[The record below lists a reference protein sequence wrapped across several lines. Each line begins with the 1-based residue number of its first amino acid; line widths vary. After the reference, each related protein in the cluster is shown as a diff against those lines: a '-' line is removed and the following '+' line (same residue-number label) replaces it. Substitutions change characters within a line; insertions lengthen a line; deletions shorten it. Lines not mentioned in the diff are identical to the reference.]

1 MTKIRQKFGAVKVTS
16 PPGHHLPTL
25 QRAAQCAEPLRLR
38 HASGGSVG
46 WRGWRWRSEMCYLH
60 QKMDICWLLVT
71 GTWLDYF
78 PMYWEES
85 SQLTN
90 SYFSEGLKPPTSMCL
105 CDDWFDLIWQIDR
118 WMDGWMHRCLHNIL
132 LCVYIYYI
140 DLCAYE
146 VCTCND
152 SIGFSFALMC
162 LSDQCAIDS
171 SLAE

>member
-1 MTKIRQKFGAVKVTS
+1 LGRII
-16 PPGHHLPTL
+16 PTDEL
-25 QRAAQCAEPLRLR
+25 IFF
-38 HASGGSVG
+38 
-46 WRGWRWRSEMCYLH
+46 RGVETTNQYVFVW
-60 QKMDICWLLVT
+60 WLI
-71 GTWLDYF
+71 
-78 PMYWEES
+78 
-85 SQLTN
+85 
-90 SYFSEGLKPPTSMCL
+90 
-105 CDDWFDLIWQIDR
+105 WFDLIWFDLIDG